1 MSQTRAV
8 ASVRL
13 SHVGLCVADLEA
25 SLRFYCE
32 GLGFEVAEGYDLG
45 DEVAATLEVPPGA
58 RLRSQ
63 MLRRDGATIELLA
76 WTTPPA
82 DGAPPTRR
90 NRIGL
95 THLTFAVEDLPEV
108 EARLVAHGGTV
119 VESTRTRIDL
129 GRAVLEL
136 VFLADPDGTRIE
148 LMETRPVG

>member
-1 MSQTRAV
+1 VSETAPV
-8 ASVRL
+8 PAVRL
-13 SHVGLCVADLEA
+13 SHVGVCVRDLDA
-25 SLRFYCE
+25 ALRFYCD

-45 DEVAATLEVPPGA
+45 DEVAATLEVPQGA

-63 MLRRDGATIELLA
+63 MVRRDGATLELLA
-76 WTTPPA
+76 WVTPPA
-82 DGAPPTRR
+82 DGTPPSRR
-90 NRIGL
+90 NQRGL
-95 THLTFAVEDLPEV
+95 THLTFVVEDLPAV

-119 VESTRTRIDL
+119 VESTRTVIDL